1 MAKFKELFD
10 TLSGRPDREEVIMQ
24 EMGLDV
30 FSDHCRQVQG
40 ECACCPRRCDCELF
54 DMRRLFE
61 WPPNFE
67 EDPEAAEVLASF
79 EEVKRLPVYQKA
91 HLFSAAL
98 QRYFHAAFSPEG
110 PAHVVASCWCGADA
124 ERVRRLLD
132 AAALIPA
139 QVAGG
144 HGIGYD
150 GDCICGNIAN
160 CKRALGP
167 MPARSCAA
175 SNRCG
180 PCWCSGSRSCA
191 AARRACA
198 EAGADPRRAPG
209 FPRRAF
215 ALRRSGRPASPAAPR
230 CRPPEDPPC
239 ARCGRSSRPGRRS
252 RSR

>member
-1 MAKFKELFD
+1 VNERPWDEETWERFFRREDARMAKFKELFD
-10 TLSGRPDREEVIMQ
+10 TLSGRPDREEVIMR
-24 EMGLDV
+24 EMGLERL
-30 FSDHCRQVQG
+30 SDHCRQARG
-40 ECACCPRRCDCELF
+40 ECACCPRRYDCELF

-124 ERVRRLLD
+124 ERVGRLLD

-160 CKRALGP
+160 CKRALENADRC
-167 MPARSCAA
+167 ARYLEELPLPEAD
-175 SNRCG
+175 
-180 PCWCSGSRSCA
+180 
-191 AARRACA
+191 ART
-198 EAGADPRRAPG
+198 
-209 FPRRAF
+209 
-215 ALRRSGRPASPAAPR
+215 LRRCLEQVRAVLVQWI
-230 CRPPEDPPC
+230 EEL
-239 ARCGRSSRPGRRS
+239 RS
-252 RSR
+252 RATGLR